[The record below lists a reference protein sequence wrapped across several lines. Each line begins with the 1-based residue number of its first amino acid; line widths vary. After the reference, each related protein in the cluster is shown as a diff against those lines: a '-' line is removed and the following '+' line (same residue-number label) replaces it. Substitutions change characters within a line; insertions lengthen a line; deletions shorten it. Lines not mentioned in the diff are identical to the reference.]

1 MSLCGISRR
10 RLIAGTAAAA
20 ALSQVSAE
28 SLSIASAGREAV
40 VYQTTSL
47 TAEGLVAALRSV
59 QSTFKGRIAVKL
71 HTGEPHGPNILP
83 REWVKA
89 LINELP
95 DAVIVETNT
104 LYGGPRAAASRHRET
119 LVTNGWTFAPV
130 DILDEDGA
138 TPWPIAGGS
147 RLKSVTVGS
156 HLDRYDSMLVL
167 THFKGHGMAG
177 FGGSLKNVAIGC
189 ASGREGKAEIHQ
201 GWERGPAFLERMADA
216 GKAVTDHFQGRIAYI
231 NVLRRMSVDC
241 DCTGTS
247 AAEPEARDLGILAS
261 TDILAVDQASIDW
274 VGTLPPA
281 ERRPLEER
289 IASRSGLTQLD
300 AMERLAMGVRRYR
313 IESLG

>member
-104 LYGGPRAAASRHRET
+104 LCRGLQRPDIVKRSLQTAGLSRPLTSWMKTAERHGRLRAA
-119 LVTNGWTFAPV
+119 
-130 DILDEDGA
+130 
-138 TPWPIAGGS
+138 
-147 RLKSVTVGS
+147 VGS
-156 HLDRYDSMLVL
+156 S
-167 THFKGHGMAG
+167 
-177 FGGSLKNVAIGC
+177 
-189 ASGREGKAEIHQ
+189 
-201 GWERGPAFLERMADA
+201 P
-216 GKAVTDHFQGRIAYI
+216 
-231 NVLRRMSVDC
+231 
-241 DCTGTS
+241 
-247 AAEPEARDLGILAS
+247 
-261 TDILAVDQASIDW
+261 
-274 VGTLPPA
+274 
-281 ERRPLEER
+281 
-289 IASRSGLTQLD
+289 
-300 AMERLAMGVRRYR
+300 
-313 IESLG
+313 

>member
-104 LYGGPRAAASRHRET
+104 LYGGPRATASRHRET

-130 DILDEDGA
+130 DILDEEGG

-147 RLKSVTVGS
+147 QRSSKRFRYRTGRQRTQNGLR
-156 HLDRYDSMLVL
+156 HDRPHDG
-167 THFKGHGMAG
+167 T
-177 FGGSLKNVAIGC
+177 C
-189 ASGREGKAEIHQ
+189 SGRK
-201 GWERGPAFLERMADA
+201 
-216 GKAVTDHFQGRIAYI
+216 VVVGRSDP
-231 NVLRRMSVDC
+231 RR
-241 DCTGTS
+241 T
-247 AAEPEARDLGILAS
+247 AS
-261 TDILAVDQASIDW
+261 
-274 VGTLPPA
+274 
-281 ERRPLEER
+281 
-289 IASRSGLTQLD
+289 SRSFHGY
-300 AMERLAMGVRRYR
+300 ARRV
-313 IESLG
+313 SC

>member
-59 QSTFKGRIAVKL
+59 QSTLKGRIAVKL

-83 REWVKA
+83 REWVNA

-130 DILDEDGA
+130 DILDEEGG

-147 RLKSVTVGS
+147 RLKSVTVES

-167 THFKGHGMAG
+167 THFKGHGMAWADRSKT
-177 FGGSLKNVAIGC
+177 SL
-189 ASGREGKAEIHQ
+189 
-201 GWERGPAFLERMADA
+201 
-216 GKAVTDHFQGRIAYI
+216 
-231 NVLRRMSVDC
+231 
-241 DCTGTS
+241 S
-247 AAEPEARDLGILAS
+247 AAL
-261 TDILAVDQASIDW
+261 
-274 VGTLPPA
+274 
-281 ERRPLEER
+281 
-289 IASRSGLTQLD
+289 LD
-300 AMERLAMGVRRYR
+300 ARKRLRFIRAGNAARHFSNAWLMPGRQ
-313 IESLG
+313 

>member
-10 RLIAGTAAAA
+10 RLIAGTVAAA

-59 QSTFKGRIAVKL
+59 QSTLKGRVAVKL

-130 DILDEDGA
+130 DILDEDGG

-231 NVLRRMSVDC
+231 NVLRRM
-241 DCTGTS
+241 
-247 AAEPEARDLGILAS
+247 
-261 TDILAVDQASIDW
+261 
-274 VGTLPPA
+274 
-281 ERRPLEER
+281 
-289 IASRSGLTQLD
+289 
-300 AMERLAMGVRRYR
+300 
-313 IESLG
+313 

>member
-59 QSTFKGRIAVKL
+59 QSTLKGRIAVKL

-130 DILDEDGA
+130 DILDEDGG
-138 TPWPIAGGS
+138 TPWPIAGA
-147 RLKSVTVGS
+147 VGS
-156 HLDRYDSMLVL
+156 SPCRWDLIWIAMTRCWCSPIS
-167 THFKGHGMAG
+167 KGMAWR
-177 FGGSLKNVAIGC
+177 
-189 ASGREGKAEIHQ
+189 AS
-201 GWERGPAFLERMADA
+201 ADRS
-216 GKAVTDHFQGRIAYI
+216 KT
-231 NVLRRMSVDC
+231 LP
-241 DCTGTS
+241 S
-247 AAEPEARDLGILAS
+247 AALPDAR
-261 TDILAVDQASIDW
+261 
-274 VGTLPPA
+274 
-281 ERRPLEER
+281 
-289 IASRSGLTQLD
+289 
-300 AMERLAMGVRRYR
+300 ERLRFIRAGNAARHFSNAWLMPGRQ
-313 IESLG
+313 

>member
-104 LYGGPRAAASRHRET
+104 LYGGPRATASRHRET

-130 DILDEDGA
+130 DILDD
-138 TPWPIAGGS
+138 
-147 RLKSVTVGS
+147 
-156 HLDRYDSMLVL
+156 LDRYDSMLVL

>member
-104 LYGGPRAAASRHRET
+104 LYGGRGLQRPDIVKRSLQTAGLSRPLTSWMKTAERHGRLRAA
-119 LVTNGWTFAPV
+119 
-130 DILDEDGA
+130 
-138 TPWPIAGGS
+138 
-147 RLKSVTVGS
+147 VGS
-156 HLDRYDSMLVL
+156 S
-167 THFKGHGMAG
+167 
-177 FGGSLKNVAIGC
+177 
-189 ASGREGKAEIHQ
+189 
-201 GWERGPAFLERMADA
+201 P
-216 GKAVTDHFQGRIAYI
+216 
-231 NVLRRMSVDC
+231 
-241 DCTGTS
+241 
-247 AAEPEARDLGILAS
+247 
-261 TDILAVDQASIDW
+261 
-274 VGTLPPA
+274 
-281 ERRPLEER
+281 
-289 IASRSGLTQLD
+289 
-300 AMERLAMGVRRYR
+300 
-313 IESLG
+313 

>member
-119 LVTNGWTFAPV
+119 LVTNLKVVQNRHDTQVKMTF
-130 DILDEDGA
+130 
-138 TPWPIAGGS
+138 
-147 RLKSVTVGS
+147 
-156 HLDRYDSMLVL
+156 
-167 THFKGHGMAG
+167 
-177 FGGSLKNVAIGC
+177 
-189 ASGREGKAEIHQ
+189 
-201 GWERGPAFLERMADA
+201 
-216 GKAVTDHFQGRIAYI
+216 
-231 NVLRRMSVDC
+231 
-241 DCTGTS
+241 
-247 AAEPEARDLGILAS
+247 
-261 TDILAVDQASIDW
+261 
-274 VGTLPPA
+274 
-281 ERRPLEER
+281 
-289 IASRSGLTQLD
+289 
-300 AMERLAMGVRRYR
+300 
-313 IESLG
+313 

>member
-95 DAVIVETNT
+95 DAVIVETAGRGLQRPDIVKRSLQT
-104 LYGGPRAAASRHRET
+104 AGLSRPLTSWMKTAERHGRLRAA
-119 LVTNGWTFAPV
+119 
-130 DILDEDGA
+130 
-138 TPWPIAGGS
+138 
-147 RLKSVTVGS
+147 VGS
-156 HLDRYDSMLVL
+156 S
-167 THFKGHGMAG
+167 
-177 FGGSLKNVAIGC
+177 
-189 ASGREGKAEIHQ
+189 
-201 GWERGPAFLERMADA
+201 P
-216 GKAVTDHFQGRIAYI
+216 
-231 NVLRRMSVDC
+231 
-241 DCTGTS
+241 
-247 AAEPEARDLGILAS
+247 
-261 TDILAVDQASIDW
+261 
-274 VGTLPPA
+274 
-281 ERRPLEER
+281 
-289 IASRSGLTQLD
+289 
-300 AMERLAMGVRRYR
+300 
-313 IESLG
+313 

>member
-59 QSTFKGRIAVKL
+59 QSTLKGRIAVKL
-71 HTGEPHGPNILP
+71 RTGEPHGPNILP

-104 LYGGPRAAASRHRET
+104 LYGGPRAAASRHRKT

-130 DILDEDGA
+130 DILDEDGG

-216 GKAVTDHFQGRIAYI
+216 GKAVTDQHVGG
-231 NVLRRMSVDC
+231 LRLYRHIGCRAGS
-241 DCTGTS
+241 
-247 AAEPEARDLGILAS
+247 
-261 TDILAVDQASIDW
+261 
-274 VGTLPPA
+274 
-281 ERRPLEER
+281 
-289 IASRSGLTQLD
+289 SRSRHSGFD
-300 AMERLAMGVRRYR
+300 
-313 IESLG
+313 

>member
-1 MSLCGISRR
+1 M
-10 RLIAGTAAAA
+10 
-20 ALSQVSAE
+20 
-28 SLSIASAGREAV
+28 
-40 VYQTTSL
+40 
-47 TAEGLVAALRSV
+47 
-59 QSTFKGRIAVKL
+59 QSTLKGRIAVKL
-71 HTGEPHGPNILP
+71 RTGEPHGPNILP

-104 LYGGPRAAASRHRET
+104 LYGGPRAAASRHRKT

-130 DILDEDGA
+130 DILDEDGG

>member
-104 LYGGPRAAASRHRET
+104 LYGGPRATASRHRET

-130 DILDEDGA
+130 DILDEEGG

-167 THFKGHGMAG
+167 THFKGHAWR
-177 FGGSLKNVAIGC
+177 
-189 ASGREGKAEIHQ
+189 AS
-201 GWERGPAFLERMADA
+201 ADRS
-216 GKAVTDHFQGRIAYI
+216 KT
-231 NVLRRMSVDC
+231 LL
-241 DCTGTS
+241 S
-247 AAEPEARDLGILAS
+247 AALPDAR
-261 TDILAVDQASIDW
+261 
-274 VGTLPPA
+274 
-281 ERRPLEER
+281 
-289 IASRSGLTQLD
+289 
-300 AMERLAMGVRRYR
+300 ERLRFIRAGNAARHFSNAWLMPGRQ
-313 IESLG
+313 

>member
-59 QSTFKGRIAVKL
+59 QSTLKGRIAVKL

-130 DILDEDGA
+130 KD
-138 TPWPIAGGS
+138 
-147 RLKSVTVGS
+147 
-156 HLDRYDSMLVL
+156 
-167 THFKGHGMAG
+167 
-177 FGGSLKNVAIGC
+177 
-189 ASGREGKAEIHQ
+189 
-201 GWERGPAFLERMADA
+201 ADA
-216 GKAVTDHFQGRIAYI
+216 K
-231 NVLRRMSVDC
+231 
-241 DCTGTS
+241 TS
-247 AAEPEARDLGILAS
+247 PYLVPYDELSEEVKDYDREPMRGLVGQLAAAGLA
-261 TDILAVDQASIDW
+261 L
-274 VGTLPPA
+274 
-281 ERRPLEER
+281 
-289 IASRSGLTQLD
+289 
-300 AMERLAMGVRRYR
+300 VRR
-313 IESLG
+313 

>member
-1 MSLCGISRR
+1 M
-10 RLIAGTAAAA
+10 
-20 ALSQVSAE
+20 
-28 SLSIASAGREAV
+28 
-40 VYQTTSL
+40 
-47 TAEGLVAALRSV
+47 TAEGLVASLRSV
-59 QSTFKGRIAVKL
+59 QSTLKGRIAVKL
-71 HTGEPHGPNILP
+71 HTGEPRGPNILP

-130 DILDEDGA
+130 DILDEDGG

-167 THFKGHGMAG
+167 THFKGHG
-177 FGGSLKNVAIGC
+177 
-189 ASGREGKAEIHQ
+189 
-201 GWERGPAFLERMADA
+201 
-216 GKAVTDHFQGRIAYI
+216 
-231 NVLRRMSVDC
+231 MSVDC

-274 VGTLPPA
+274 VETLPPA

>member
-130 DILDEDGA
+130 DILDEDGG

-147 RLKSVTVGS
+147 RL
-156 HLDRYDSMLVL
+156 
-167 THFKGHGMAG
+167 
-177 FGGSLKNVAIGC
+177 
-189 ASGREGKAEIHQ
+189 
-201 GWERGPAFLERMADA
+201 
-216 GKAVTDHFQGRIAYI
+216 
-231 NVLRRMSVDC
+231 
-241 DCTGTS
+241 TS
-247 AAEPEARDLGILAS
+247 ASFCG
-261 TDILAVDQASIDW
+261 
-274 VGTLPPA
+274 
-281 ERRPLEER
+281 
-289 IASRSGLTQLD
+289 
-300 AMERLAMGVRRYR
+300 AMPTA
-313 IESLG
+313 